1 MNAAALLLK
10 EGNTDE
16 AQSMLET
23 ANGMQPNNAHILN
36 NMGAVA
42 LAKGDYTNAKSLFE
56 SASCPE
62 AQENLGIVA
71 IKEGRYNVAVSQLSA
86 KTCRYNLALA
96 QLLNGEIDQAKAT
109 LNCMETKTAE
119 SYYLLAVC
127 AARQDNKA
135 EAIEA
140 LTKAVAENAAL
151 KAQARKDIEFAKWA
165 YETDFQNVL
174 R

>member
-1 MNAAALLLK
+1 
-10 EGNTDE
+10 
-16 AQSMLET
+16 
-23 ANGMQPNNAHILN
+23 
-36 NMGAVA
+36 
-42 LAKGDYTNAKSLFE
+42 
-56 SASCPE
+56 
-62 AQENLGIVA
+62 
-71 IKEGRYNVAVSQLSA
+71 
-86 KTCRYNLALA
+86 
-96 QLLNGEIDQAKAT
+96 
-109 LNCMETKTAE
+109 METKTAE